1 MQQCYKLK
9 DSMYSVRV
17 VFSKETVK
25 IRKKV
30 WDQVKNLQKGGKYL
44 VIKFDKI
51 VTKDFPHRQ

>member
-9 DSMYSVRV
+9 DTMYSVRV